1 MYLSIHFL
9 PKSLLLCTPS
19 GYYVDDFTS
28 YSTDQFYQLDFG
40 IRGVNYGKSTFVTF
54 VGMGE
59 CGEVETP
66 LGMRGGGVTR
76 FMAHLPP
83 EILSGDIGT
92 EL

>member
-1 MYLSIHFL
+1 M
-9 PKSLLLCTPS
+9 
-19 GYYVDDFTS
+19 
-28 YSTDQFYQLDFG
+28 
-40 IRGVNYGKSTFVTF
+40 NYGKSTFVTF

-59 CGEVETP
+59 CGEVDPP
-66 LGMRGGGVTR
+66 LGMRGGGGVTR

>member
-1 MYLSIHFL
+1 M
-9 PKSLLLCTPS
+9 
-19 GYYVDDFTS
+19 
-28 YSTDQFYQLDFG
+28 
-40 IRGVNYGKSTFVTF
+40 NYGKSTFVTF
-54 VGMGE
+54 VGE

-66 LGMRGGGVTR
+66 LGMGGGGVTR

>member
-1 MYLSIHFL
+1 M
-9 PKSLLLCTPS
+9 
-19 GYYVDDFTS
+19 
-28 YSTDQFYQLDFG
+28 
-40 IRGVNYGKSTFVTF
+40 NYGKSTFVTF

-66 LGMRGGGVTR
+66 LGMGGGGVTR